1 MSLSATDSL
10 NIIGYYGE
18 MELPLAEKKVRIVM
32 SEQLQGTVERY
43 YDTVRT
49 ILSDDKT
56 SKRKKD
62 ILLAAAVLSLKNA
75 YLSIFDKY
83 YSAYINAAGTGSS
96 EPYSGSDAWKRRRA
110 YDFALWITQT
120 AQREPNFAFSESHA
134 AAVTRTEV
142 NAVCNLAAMD
152 AAYRQ
157 GKRFKTWK
165 TFGDSKVRPSHKAAN
180 GQRVPLDMPFTVGGY
195 EMMFPND
202 SSLGAPAGEVVNCRC
217 VLEFDDGKVLTN
229 SEERG
234 IMKTGSG
241 RVSTISAEREQEYGV
256 PYGADAVNANMEY
269 INSNEFAKKFD
280 RITENKTVNKTLLKC
295 ARNAIAHRNGT
306 LYEDMYLINGNTGE
320 IMASQLNTPSEQS
333 INHNEEMKNALIK
346 AKSDNIPVIA
356 LHTHP
361 EGFPPSVDDFN
372 SAFKF
377 DYSLGVVAGHNGQVY
392 LYRHGDEYIDDPD
405 VVQLDIAMAYKRGV
419 DIDRAHK
426 EVYDE
431 YGLEYGI
438 VKE

>member
-1 MSLSATDSL
+1 MASLAAIDSL

-32 SEQLQGTVERY
+32 SEQLQGTVEKY

-49 ILSDDKT
+49 ILSDERT

-83 YSAYINAAGTGSS
+83 YSAYINAAGTGGG
-96 EPYSGSDAWKRRRA
+96 EPYSGANAWKRRRA

-120 AQREPNFAFSESHA
+120 ARREPNLAFSESHA
-134 AAVTRTEV
+134 ATVTRTEV

-217 VLEFDDGKVLTN
+217 VLEFDDGRVLTN
-229 SEERG
+229 RNERG
-234 IMKTGSG
+234 IMRLDERRVEQVRTDYCEHLASG
-241 RVSTISAEREQEYGV
+241 NRRSPFYVLSDEDIAAVKQEIAAI
-256 PYGADAVNANMEY
+256 GADE
-269 INSNEFAKKFD
+269 NEF
-280 RITENKTVNKTLLKC
+280 V
-295 ARNAIAHRNGT
+295 
-306 LYEDMYLINGNTGE
+306 
-320 IMASQLNTPSEQS
+320 
-333 INHNEEMKNALIK
+333 
-346 AKSDNIPVIA
+346 
-356 LHTHP
+356 
-361 EGFPPSVDDFN
+361 FN
-372 SAFKF
+372 SESVRGTCFLARDGKVHIKGNIFP
-377 DYSLGVVAGHNGQVY
+377 DNYSDHPRDRMSVRAVLAHEYYGHRPN
-392 LYRHGDEYIDDPD
+392 R
-405 VVQLDIAMAYKRGV
+405 
-419 DIDRAHK
+419 
-426 EVYDE
+426 
-431 YGLEYGI
+431 
-438 VKE
+438 

>member
-10 NIIGYYGE
+10 NIINYYGE
-18 MELPLAEKKVRIVM
+18 MELPTAERKVRIVM
-32 SEQLQGTVERY
+32 AEQLQSTVSKY
-43 YDTVRT
+43 YETVRT
-49 ILSDDKT
+49 ILSDERT

-120 AQREPNFAFSESHA
+120 AQREPNLAFSESHA
-134 AAVTRTEV
+134 ATVTRTEV

-165 TFGDSKVRPSHKAAN
+165 TFGDAKVRPSHKAAN

-217 VLEFDDGKVLTN
+217 VRE
-229 SEERG
+229 G
-234 IMKTGSG
+234 I
-241 RVSTISAEREQEYGV
+241 
-256 PYGADAVNANMEY
+256 D
-269 INSNEFAKKFD
+269 KF
-280 RITENKTVNKTLLKC
+280 
-295 ARNAIAHRNGT
+295 G
-306 LYEDMYLINGNTGE
+306 
-320 IMASQLNTPSEQS
+320 
-333 INHNEEMKNALIK
+333 
-346 AKSDNIPVIA
+346 
-356 LHTHP
+356 
-361 EGFPPSVDDFN
+361 
-372 SAFKF
+372 
-377 DYSLGVVAGHNGQVY
+377 
-392 LYRHGDEYIDDPD
+392 
-405 VVQLDIAMAYKRGV
+405 
-419 DIDRAHK
+419 
-426 EVYDE
+426 
-431 YGLEYGI
+431 
-438 VKE
+438 